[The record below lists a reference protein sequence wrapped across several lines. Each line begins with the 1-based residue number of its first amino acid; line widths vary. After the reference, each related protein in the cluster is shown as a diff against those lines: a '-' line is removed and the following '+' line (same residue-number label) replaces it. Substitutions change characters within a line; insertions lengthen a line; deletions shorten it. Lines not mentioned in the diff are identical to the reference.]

1 MIDDKTRLN
10 MKKESRT
17 QALRIVPLSYR
28 SATAQLPLS
37 YQTASSVSHER
48 APGAPFSSELPD

>member
-17 QALRIVPLSYR
+17 QALRIVPLRYR
-28 SATAQLPLS
+28 SVTPQLPK
-37 YQTASSVSHER
+37 TASSVSHER
-48 APGAPFSSELPD
+48 APGAPFSSELPN